1 MTKEVKNK
9 NTFIEDLFI
18 KSRAYERK
26 GIDGNVMPFFK
37 RNARRI
43 ICSSF
48 SIILVLF
55 CGEGFSKDFLNITS
69 TVFSILIG
77 LFITVL
83 VFALDK
89 FYEPKE
95 AKTKD
100 FNISLTEGEVERDVE
115 LSISSLDS
123 LSSVEKTTEKTDY
136 NFTKI
141 FTYLIGKNI
150 ILSIFTVLLIL
161 LNVLFFDFFQLDFY
175 SYSFSFD
182 FEKNQILNFVL
193 ILFHVGFRYFVL
205 YWMLSVFYN
214 TIFVISGLVNYMTI
228 KIDRNL

>member
-1 MTKEVKNK
+1 MIKEIKNK
-9 NTFIEDLFI
+9 NTFIGDLFS
-18 KSRAYERK
+18 KSREYEKK

-55 CGEGFSKDFLNITS
+55 CSEGFSKDFLNVTS

-95 AKTKD
+95 DKTND
-100 FNISLTEGEVERDVE
+100 FNIQLTDGEIERDVE
-115 LSISSLDS
+115 LSISSVHS
-123 LSSVEKTTEKTDY
+123 LSSIEKTTLKTDY

-141 FTYLIGKNI
+141 FSYLIGKNI
-150 ILSIFTVLLIL
+150 ILSIFTVSLIL
-161 LNVLFFDFFQLDFY
+161 LNVLFYDFFQLDFY
-175 SYSFSFD
+175 LYSFSWGCD
-182 FEKNQILNFVL
+182 IDLVLNFLL
-193 ILFHVGFRYFVL
+193 ILFHIVFRYFVF

-214 TIFVISGLVNYMTI
+214 TIFVISGLVNFMTI